1 MGKQGKGKTNGTK
14 PRAAP
19 YVKKATVDVHYEGD
33 APATASKSK
42 SQVTVPLPISVSAPA
57 LAPAPAPAAK
67 SEKAKGKQRASTTTA
82 IPGSFIIVAGS
93 YEKLLYGIEG
103 AYPPAGED
111 SGDGLVNKVVK
122 PNLTPIFI
130 FPAHLAFVKA
140 IAASPGGKWLATG
153 SEDEFIK
160 VWDLRRRKE
169 VGSLSQHTGRSRL
182 FGIRFRARGDDAD
195 PQGSITSLHFPTSS
209 HLLSTSVDGTI
220 SLFRTSDWSLLK
232 SLKGHSGRVNC
243 VDVHP
248 TGRVALSV
256 GKDLTLKMWDLM
268 RGRGAAS
275 LPLGIGTLLH
285 APNVGFANMAEA
297 EQVKFSPLGT
307 HFAVLFPKKIEIY
320 SLALVLLNTLET
332 KSRYNSLLF
341 AEVDLDGLPVEV
353 LCVGTEKGVVE
364 IYDVDIVDIDPED
377 ADEEKE
383 KDEADEEEDEE
394 EDEDKPTQMA
404 EVERIGTLVGHTNR

>member
-1 MGKQGKGKTNGTK
+1 MGKQGKSKTNGSK
-14 PRAAP
+14 PRSAP
-19 YVKKATVDVHYEGD
+19 YPRKATVDVRYEGD
-33 APATASKSK
+33 APAPVKSAVPAPQKPKTKSK
-42 SQVTVPLPISVSAPA
+42 PEPA
-57 LAPAPAPAAK
+57 AAPAPVSA
-67 SEKAKGKQRASTTTA
+67 KAKGKQKAQPTTPTT

-103 AYPPAGED
+103 SYPTSSDND

-122 PNLTPIFI
+122 PDLTPIFI

-140 IAASPGGKWLATG
+140 LAASPGGKWLATG

-169 VGSLSQHTGRSRL
+169 VGSLSQHTGEYSLLRE
-182 FGIRFRARGDDAD
+182 GTRGKVEVILIHCI
-195 PQGSITSLHFPTSS
+195 GSITSLHFPTSS

-232 SLKGHSGRVNC
+232 SLKGHSGRVNW

-275 LPLGIGTLLH
+275 LPLGIGMSSSCGTYGCLH
-285 APNVGFANMAEA
+285 GPRLI
-297 EQVKFSPLGT
+297 EQK
-307 HFAVLFPKKIEIY
+307 
-320 SLALVLLNTLET
+320 LN
-332 KSRYNSLLF
+332 R
-341 AEVDLDGLPVEV
+341 
-353 LCVGTEKGVVE
+353 
-364 IYDVDIVDIDPED
+364 
-377 ADEEKE
+377 
-383 KDEADEEEDEE
+383 
-394 EDEDKPTQMA
+394 
-404 EVERIGTLVGHTNR
+404 